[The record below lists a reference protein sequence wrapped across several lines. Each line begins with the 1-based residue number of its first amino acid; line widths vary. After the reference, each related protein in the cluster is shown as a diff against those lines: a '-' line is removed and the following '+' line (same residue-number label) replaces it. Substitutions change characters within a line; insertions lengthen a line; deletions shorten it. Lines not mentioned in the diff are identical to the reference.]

1 MIVWTFGL
9 SPPDASAC
17 CSDAAFAAYSAAS
30 CRSEVMLWTKRY
42 PEDPAPRGLAGQEL
56 GTLER
61 QNKPKI
67 NTVVISFI
75 TKARSSYSR
84 RYSKALWSWR
94 SRCNGLTFALWLIQS
109 PDRLRKKS
117 TRDKIGI
124 STKSWHSLPY
134 VLPAI
139 TTEQRFKV
147 LNNSFVF
154 REALQTSNNIQCMRD
169 EYLSKWIVCYYDLLR
184 NNTPIPS

>member
-1 MIVWTFGL
+1 MFVWTFGL

-61 QNKPKI
+61 QKKKKKGGEKKEIQLLFHLLPRHAVLTLEGTVKLSGHAEADAMALLLPHVAYPK
-67 NTVVISFI
+67 
-75 TKARSSYSR
+75 
-84 RYSKALWSWR
+84 
-94 SRCNGLTFALWLIQS
+94 
-109 PDRLRKKS
+109 PDRLRKKP
-117 TRDKIGI
+117 TRDKTEI

-134 VLPAI
+134 TLPTT
-139 TTEQRFKV
+139 TTEQ
-147 LNNSFVF
+147 
-154 REALQTSNNIQCMRD
+154 C
-169 EYLSKWIVCYYDLLR
+169 
-184 NNTPIPS
+184 